1 MWAHEWDILL
11 FALGDKQ
18 GVAKTLDKVRLYL
31 RDQYNL
37 VNNNELA
44 FVWITDFPF
53 YEYDEGSESWDFGHN
68 PFSHVVG
75 WVESL
80 QNLTHDEIQT
90 NQYDLTLN
98 GYEILSWSIR
108 NHDPEVMIA
117 AFEKL
122 GMSEADVKGRFWA
135 MYEAFQYGCPP
146 HGGFAFGFD
155 RLMMILRD
163 EPNIRECYAFPKSGR
178 AQDVMMQAPS
188 RLDDEQLKE
197 LSISVIDHE

>member
-1 MWAHEWDILL
+1 
-11 FALGDKQ
+11 
-18 GVAKTLDKVRLYL
+18 
-31 RDQYNL
+31 
-37 VNNNELA
+37 
-44 FVWITDFPF
+44 
-53 YEYDEGSESWDFGHN
+53 
-68 PFSHVVG
+68 
-75 WVESL
+75 
-80 QNLTHDEIQT
+80 
-90 NQYDLTLN
+90 
-98 GYEILSWSIR
+98 
-108 NHDPEVMIA
+108 
-117 AFEKL
+117 
-122 GMSEADVKGRFWA
+122 